1 MALDNV
7 KTWDDMAQEVA
18 NLLSRNEFLEKR
30 KEFYQNQLTERSA
43 QLVRAI
49 RLLQEEGINFD
60 AEKEREAR

>member
-7 KTWDDMAQEVA
+7 KTWDEMAQEIA
-18 NLLSRNEFLEKR
+18 NLLSRNKFIEKR